1 LTRLK
6 VCDIID
12 IEDKGRR
19 NEMGEY
25 LVALEGWHL
34 GVISDTFHDLE
45 LDAEL
50 SEEEEEVLRIIDGY
64 ILQIEKKY
72 EEEKNIK
79 KEHDELTDE
88 EKKWWGLSNK

>member
-19 NEMGEY
+19 NEMSEY

-34 GVISDTFHDLE
+34 GIISDTFHDLE
-45 LDAEL
+45 LDGEL
-50 SEEEEEVLRIIDGY
+50 SEEEEEVLGIIDGY

-72 EEEKNIK
+72 EEEEN
-79 KEHDELTDE
+79 ENT
-88 EKKWWGLSNK
+88 N